1 MSKTDKKAGN
11 DFRNHLDFDPTCV
24 LEAGVG
30 RVNQC
35 LSRPF
40 WDTADCLLF
49 EPLPHFF
56 FDLAVAAAHHPK
68 VRIYPVALWDHENGV
83 QFYEYAQ
90 SSWVE
95 GVSPRSG
102 KKRGNLAK
110 ARTTSP
116 SARLSLYDTGQI
128 DLALIDV
135 EAAELHVIQHMVS
148 RPRLMALEMWRLNK
162 PDWCHDDYE
171 AIMAW
176 MRDNDYTEI
185 ARSKRDSF
193 FKRNDS

>member
-1 MSKTDKKAGN
+1 MAESANEN
-11 DFRNHLDFDPTCV
+11 DFLDHLDFTPTCI

-30 RVNQC
+30 RVEHC

-40 WDTADCLLF
+40 WETTDCLLF

-56 FDLAVAAAHHPK
+56 FDLAVEAAHYPN
-68 VRIYPVALWDHENGV
+68 VRIYPVALWDHEDGV
-83 QFYEYAQ
+83 KFFEYAQ
-90 SSWVE
+90 SSFVE
-95 GVSPRSG
+95 GVSPRTG
-102 KKRGNLAK
+102 KKRGNRAK
-110 ARTTSP
+110 ARSAAP

-135 EAAELHVIQHMVS
+135 EAAELHVIEHMVS
-148 RPRLMALEMWRLNK
+148 RPRLIVLEMWKIGK
-162 PDWCHDDYE
+162 PKWVHGDYD

-176 MRDNDYTEI
+176 MRENNYTEI